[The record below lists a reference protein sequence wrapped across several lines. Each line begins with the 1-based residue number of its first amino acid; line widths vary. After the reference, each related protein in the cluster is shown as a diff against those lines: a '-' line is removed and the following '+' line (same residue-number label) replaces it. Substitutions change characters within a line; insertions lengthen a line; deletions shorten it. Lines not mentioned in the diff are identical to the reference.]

1 MRISDWSSDVCSS
14 DLDTDQIE
22 LELLEPAV
30 DDLDR
35 GLNEVSRR
43 DDIFEWHVDA
53 AQLCLGDDRDLGLD
67 AGVDELVGG
76 YDNTVRI
83 ERIAH
88 QHAEGGLRHPH
99 LTHIGLGGPACL
111 EANEDTSVRPQA
123 HDQSTQP
130 HITTP

>member
-1 MRISDWSSDVCSS
+1 MIRRPPRSTRT
-14 DLDTDQIE
+14 DTRFPYTT
-22 LELLEPAV
+22 LFRT

-53 AQLCLGDDRDLGLD
+53 AQLCLGDERDLGLD

-76 YDNTVRI
+76 YDTTVRI

-99 LTHIGLGGPACL
+99 LIHL
-111 EANEDTSVRPQA
+111 DRKSVV
-123 HDQSTQP
+123 
-130 HITTP
+130 